1 MPEVR
6 VRKKLILVEEIFHEG
21 GPVAAIPQRRGA
33 ALHRGPDAARRGLPT
48 RRRLSGDAAQ
58 SEAGAEELPKGARVR
73 HAVESGALPGHATE
87 KYNHSDIDISLL
99 GNPDKTEK
107 VDLELETQKK
117 TMAITRYFYI
127 HDGQTVV
134 LHFQN
139 GRLINEPE
147 KLKE

>member
-1 MPEVR
+1 MRWHELLLVAVAILIMP
-6 VRKKLILVEEIFHEG
+6 G
-21 GPVAAIPQRRGA
+21 CQREFGNRN
-33 ALHRGPDAARRGLPT
+33 L
-48 RRRLSGDAAQ
+48 AQ
-58 SEAGAEELPKGARVR
+58 VKINMTQKE
-73 HAVESGALPGHATE
+73 VES
-87 KYNHSDIDISLL
+87 IL

-127 HDGQTVV
+127 HNGETVV

-147 KLKE
+147 KLKEQ

>member
-1 MPEVR
+1 MQWRELLLVT
-6 VRKKLILVEEIFHEG
+6 VTILMMTG
-21 GPVAAIPQRRGA
+21 C
-33 ALHRGPDAARRGLPT
+33 HREFGNRNL
-48 RRRLSGDAAQ
+48 AQ
-58 SEAGAEELPKGARVR
+58 LRANMTQKE
-73 HAVESGALPGHATE
+73 VES
-87 KYNHSDIDISLL
+87 IL

-127 HDGQTVV
+127 HDGETVV

-147 KLKE
+147 KLKEK